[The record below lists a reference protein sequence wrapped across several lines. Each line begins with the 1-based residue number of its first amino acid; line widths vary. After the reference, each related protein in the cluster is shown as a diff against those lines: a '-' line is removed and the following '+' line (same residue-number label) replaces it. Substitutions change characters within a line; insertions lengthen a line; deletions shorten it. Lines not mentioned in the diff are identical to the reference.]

1 MANQM
6 SNHANNV
13 CNNYSRKEI
22 SSFKKALKNKLYS
35 SLNLNEQ
42 KNVNNKLSFEDGEN
56 DREYFFRYTSYVN
69 NEFNSNIVNM
79 IVLYINDSN
88 SFTKKYKEEPN
99 FILNMIN
106 LVKSLFMNEIEV
118 AYYTIAL
125 DKIGA
130 NYKDIDH
137 WLYFSILGVATK
149 KLCGKE
155 EDCFLL
161 INTFSKK
168 NKKFIDEYSAFI
180 NDNTIIAQISNNQIS
195 LQQINQRFILLSKPI
210 NTYCRK
216 NYLNFQGIIDNI
228 VKLSQPYLK
237 DILNQKK
244 VNNKKI
250 KKKKFIIKTNEIE
263 KKENT
268 QLYHEPDKTVDF
280 ENCLRNF
287 NNKQNKMNFE
297 DINYLDYNPISGII
311 DIEENNY
318 INSNMTLPNLDSL
331 SLSFLQ
337 SNNN

>member
-1 MANQM
+1 M
-6 SNHANNV
+6 
-13 CNNYSRKEI
+13 
-22 SSFKKALKNKLYS
+22 KNKLYS
-35 SLNLNEQ
+35 SLNFYEIN
-42 KNVNNKLSFEDGEN
+42 NDNNKLSFEDGEK
-56 DREYFFRYTSYVN
+56 DREYFFRYTSYIN
-69 NEFNSNIVNM
+69 HEFNSNIVNM

-106 LVKSLFMNEIEV
+106 LIKSLFMNEIEV

-125 DKIGA
+125 EKIGV
-130 NYKDIDH
+130 NYKDIEH

-161 INTFSKK
+161 INKLSKK
-168 NKKFIDEYSAFI
+168 NQKFIDEYSAFI
-180 NDNTIIAQISNNQIS
+180 NDNKIIAQISNNQIS
-195 LQQINQRFILLSKPI
+195 LQQINQRFILLSKPV

-228 VKLSQPYLK
+228 VKLSQPYYK

-244 VNNKKI
+244 ANNKKL
-250 KKKKFIIKTNEIE
+250 KKKKFIIKTNKTNEIE

-268 QLYHEPDKTVDF
+268 QPYHEPDKTVDF
-280 ENCLRNF
+280 ENCLSNF
-287 NNKQNKMNFE
+287 NNKQNFE
-297 DINYLDYNPISGII
+297 YINNLEYNHLNGIM
-311 DIEENNY
+311 DTDENNFT
-318 INSNMTLPNLDSL
+318 NQNLNLWNLDSL
-331 SLSFLQ
+331 SFSN

>member
-42 KNVNNKLSFEDGEN
+42 KNDNGQLNFEDGEK
-56 DREYFFRYTSYVN
+56 DREYFIRYTLYIN

-79 IVLYINDSN
+79 VILYINDCN

-106 LVKSLFMNEIEV
+106 LIKSLFMNEIEV

-125 DKIGA
+125 DKIGV
-130 NYKDIDH
+130 NYKDIEH
-137 WLYFSILGVATK
+137 WLYFRILGVATK

-155 EDCFLL
+155 EDCSLL
-161 INTFSKK
+161 INKLSKK
-168 NKKFIDEYSAFI
+168 NQKFIDEYSAFI
-180 NDNTIIAQISNNQIS
+180 NDNKIIAQISNNQIS
-195 LQQINQRFILLSKPI
+195 LQQINQRFILLSKPV

-244 VNNKKI
+244 ANNKKS

-263 KKENT
+263 KRENIQPT
-268 QLYHEPDKTVDF
+268 YELDKIDNF
-280 ENCLRNF
+280 ENCLSNF
-287 NNKQNKMNFE
+287 NYKQNKMNFE
-297 DINYLDYNPISGII
+297 DMNNLEYNPISGII

-337 SNNN
+337 SDNN

>member
-35 SLNLNEQ
+35 SLNFYEIN
-42 KNVNNKLSFEDGEN
+42 NDNNKLSFDDGEK
-56 DREYFFRYTSYVN
+56 DREYFFRYTSYIN
-69 NEFNSNIVNM
+69 HEFNSNIVNM

-106 LVKSLFMNEIEV
+106 LIKSLFMNEIEV

-125 DKIGA
+125 EKIGV
-130 NYKDIDH
+130 NYKDIEH

-161 INTFSKK
+161 INKLSKK
-168 NKKFIDEYSAFI
+168 NQKFIDEYSAFI
-180 NDNTIIAQISNNQIS
+180 NDNKIIAQISNNQIS

-228 VKLSQPYLK
+228 VKLSQPYYK

-244 VNNKKI
+244 ANNKKL
-250 KKKKFIIKTNEIE
+250 KKKKFIIKTNKTNEIE

-268 QLYHEPDKTVDF
+268 QPYHEPDKTVDF
-280 ENCLRNF
+280 ENCLSNF
-287 NNKQNKMNFE
+287 NNKQNFE
-297 DINYLDYNPISGII
+297 YINYLEYNHLNGIM
-311 DIEENNY
+311 DTDENNFT
-318 INSNMTLPNLDSL
+318 NQNLNLWNLDSL
-331 SLSFLQ
+331 SFSN

>member
-35 SLNLNEQ
+35 SLNFYEIN
-42 KNVNNKLSFEDGEN
+42 NDNNKLSFEDGEK
-56 DREYFFRYTSYVN
+56 DREYFFRYTSYIN
-69 NEFNSNIVNM
+69 HEFNSNIVNM

-106 LVKSLFMNEIEV
+106 LIKSLFMNEIEV

-125 DKIGA
+125 EKIGV
-130 NYKDIDH
+130 NYKDIEH

-161 INTFSKK
+161 INKLSKK
-168 NKKFIDEYSAFI
+168 NQKFIDEYSAFI
-180 NDNTIIAQISNNQIS
+180 NDNKIIAQISNNQIS

-228 VKLSQPYLK
+228 VKLSQPYYK
-237 DILNQKK
+237 EKK
-244 VNNKKI
+244 ANNKKL
-250 KKKKFIIKTNEIE
+250 KKKKFIIKTNKTNEIE

-280 ENCLRNF
+280 ENCLSNF
-287 NNKQNKMNFE
+287 NNKQNFE
-297 DINYLDYNPISGII
+297 YINNLEYNHLNGIM
-311 DIEENNY
+311 DTEENNFT
-318 INSNMTLPNLDSL
+318 NQNLNLWNLDSL
-331 SLSFLQ
+331 SFSN

>member
-1 MANQM
+1 M
-6 SNHANNV
+6 
-13 CNNYSRKEI
+13 
-22 SSFKKALKNKLYS
+22 KNKLYS
-35 SLNLNEQ
+35 SLNFYEIN
-42 KNVNNKLSFEDGEN
+42 NDNNKLSFEDGEK
-56 DREYFFRYTSYVN
+56 DREYFFRYTSYIN
-69 NEFNSNIVNM
+69 HEFNSNIVNM

-106 LVKSLFMNEIEV
+106 LIKSLFMNEIEV

-180 NDNTIIAQISNNQIS
+180 NDNKIIAQISNNQIS
-195 LQQINQRFILLSKPI
+195 LQQINQRFILLSKPV

-228 VKLSQPYLK
+228 VKLSQPYYK

-244 VNNKKI
+244 ANNKKL
-250 KKKKFIIKTNEIE
+250 KKKKFIIKTNKTNEIE

-268 QLYHEPDKTVDF
+268 PPYHEPDKTVDF

-297 DINYLDYNPISGII
+297 DINYLDYNPISGIM
-311 DIEENNY
+311 DTEENNFT
-318 INSNMTLPNLDSL
+318 NQNLNLWNLDSL
-331 SLSFLQ
+331 SFSN

>member
-1 MANQM
+1 M
-6 SNHANNV
+6 
-13 CNNYSRKEI
+13 
-22 SSFKKALKNKLYS
+22 KNKLYS
-35 SLNLNEQ
+35 SLNFYEIN
-42 KNVNNKLSFEDGEN
+42 NDNNKLSFEDGEK
-56 DREYFFRYTSYVN
+56 DREYFFRYTSYIN
-69 NEFNSNIVNM
+69 HEFNSNIVNM

-106 LVKSLFMNEIEV
+106 LIKSLFMNEIEV

-125 DKIGA
+125 EKIGV
-130 NYKDIDH
+130 NYKDIEH

-161 INTFSKK
+161 INKLSKK
-168 NKKFIDEYSAFI
+168 NQKFIDEYSAFI
-180 NDNTIIAQISNNQIS
+180 NDNKIIAQISNNQIS

-250 KKKKFIIKTNEIE
+250 KKRKFIIKTNVIE

-337 SNNN
+337 SDNN

>member
-1 MANQM
+1 M
-6 SNHANNV
+6 
-13 CNNYSRKEI
+13 
-22 SSFKKALKNKLYS
+22 KNKLYS
-35 SLNLNEQ
+35 SLNLNEI
-42 KNVNNKLSFEDGEN
+42 KNDNGQLNFEDGEK
-56 DREYFFRYTSYVN
+56 DREYFIRYTSYIN

-79 IVLYINDSN
+79 IVLYINDCN
-88 SFTKKYKEEPN
+88 SFTKKFKEEPN
-99 FILNMIN
+99 FILNMVN

-125 DKIGA
+125 DKIGV

-161 INTFSKK
+161 INKLSKK
-168 NKKFIDEYSAFI
+168 NQKFIDEYSAFI
-180 NDNTIIAQISNNQIS
+180 NDNKIIAQISNNQIS
-195 LQQINQRFILLSKPI
+195 LQQINQRFILLSKPV

-237 DILNQKK
+237 DILIQKK
-244 VNNKKI
+244 ANNKKL
-250 KKKKFIIKTNEIE
+250 KKKKFIIKTNMNE

-280 ENCLRNF
+280 ENCLSNF
-287 NNKQNKMNFE
+287 NYKPNKMNFDDMNNLE
-297 DINYLDYNPISGII
+297 YNPISGII

-337 SNNN
+337 SDNN

>member
-35 SLNLNEQ
+35 SLNFNEK
-42 KNVNNKLSFEDGEN
+42 KNDYSQLILEDSEKE
-56 DREYFFRYTSYVN
+56 REYFFRYTSYIN
-69 NEFNSNIVNM
+69 HEFNSNIVNM
-79 IVLYINDSN
+79 IVLYINDCN
-88 SFTKKYKEEPN
+88 SFTKKFKEEPN

-125 DKIGA
+125 EKIGV
-130 NYKDIDH
+130 NYKDIEN
-137 WLYFSILGVATK
+137 WLYFRILGVATK

-161 INTFSKK
+161 INKFSKK
-168 NKKFIDEYSAFI
+168 NQKFIEEYSSFI
-180 NDNTIIAQISNNQIS
+180 NDNKIISQISNNKIT
-195 LQQINQRFILLSKPI
+195 LQQINQRFILLSTPI

-216 NYLNFQGIIDNI
+216 NYINFKGIIDNI
-228 VKLSQPYLK
+228 VKLSQPYYK

-244 VNNKKI
+244 ANNKKI
-250 KKKKFIIKTNEIE
+250 KKKKFIVKTNASE
-263 KKENT
+263 KKEYI
-268 QLYHEPDKTVDF
+268 QLNHEQDKIADF
-280 ENCLRNF
+280 ENCFNNF

-297 DINYLDYNPISGII
+297 DINNLEYNPISGII
-311 DIEENNY
+311 DIEENNC

-337 SNNN
+337 SNND

>member
-1 MANQM
+1 M
-6 SNHANNV
+6 
-13 CNNYSRKEI
+13 
-22 SSFKKALKNKLYS
+22 KNKLYS
-35 SLNLNEQ
+35 SLNFYEIN
-42 KNVNNKLSFEDGEN
+42 NDNNKLSFEDGEK
-56 DREYFFRYTSYVN
+56 DREYFFRYTSYIN
-69 NEFNSNIVNM
+69 HEFNSNIVNM

-106 LVKSLFMNEIEV
+106 LIKSLFMNEIEV

-125 DKIGA
+125 EKIGV
-130 NYKDIDH
+130 NYKDIEH

-161 INTFSKK
+161 INKLSKK
-168 NKKFIDEYSAFI
+168 NQKFIDEYSAFI
-180 NDNTIIAQISNNQIS
+180 NDNKIIAQISNNQIS
-195 LQQINQRFILLSKPI
+195 LQQINQRFILLSKPV

-244 VNNKKI
+244 ANNKKL
-250 KKKKFIIKTNEIE
+250 KKKKFIIKTNKTNEIE

-268 QLYHEPDKTVDF
+268 QLYHEPDKTDDF
-280 ENCLRNF
+280 ENCLSNF
-287 NNKQNKMNFE
+287 NNKHNKMNFD
-297 DINYLDYNPISGII
+297 DINYPEYNPLGGII
-311 DIEENNY
+311 DIGENNY
-318 INSNMTLPNLDSL
+318 MNSNMTLPNLDSL

-337 SNNN
+337 SDNN

>member
-1 MANQM
+1 M
-6 SNHANNV
+6 
-13 CNNYSRKEI
+13 
-22 SSFKKALKNKLYS
+22 KNKLYS
-35 SLNLNEQ
+35 SLNLNEI
-42 KNVNNKLSFEDGEN
+42 KNDNGQLNFEDGEK
-56 DREYFFRYTSYVN
+56 DREYFIRYTSYIN
-69 NEFNSNIVNM
+69 NEFNSSIVNM
-79 IVLYINDSN
+79 IVLYINDCN
-88 SFTKKYKEEPN
+88 SFTKKHKEEPN
-99 FILNMIN
+99 FILNMVN

-125 DKIGA
+125 DKIGV

-161 INTFSKK
+161 INKLSKK

-180 NDNTIIAQISNNQIS
+180 NDNKIIAQISNNQIS

-237 DILNQKK
+237 DILIQKK
-244 VNNKKI
+244 ANNKKI
-250 KKKKFIIKTNEIE
+250 KKKKFIIKTNVIE

-280 ENCLRNF
+280 ENYLRNF

>member
-1 MANQM
+1 M
-6 SNHANNV
+6 
-13 CNNYSRKEI
+13 
-22 SSFKKALKNKLYS
+22 KNKLYS
-35 SLNLNEQ
+35 SLNLNEI
-42 KNVNNKLSFEDGEN
+42 KNDNGQLNFEDGEK
-56 DREYFFRYTSYVN
+56 DREYFIRYTSYIN

-79 IVLYINDSN
+79 IVLYINDCN
-88 SFTKKYKEEPN
+88 SFTKKFKEEPN
-99 FILNMIN
+99 FILNMVN

-125 DKIGA
+125 DKIGV

-161 INTFSKK
+161 INKLSKK

-180 NDNTIIAQISNNQIS
+180 NDNKIIAQISNNQIS

-237 DILNQKK
+237 DILIQKK
-244 VNNKKI
+244 ANNKKL
-250 KKKKFIIKTNEIE
+250 KKKKFIIKTNMNE

-280 ENCLRNF
+280 ENCLSNF
-287 NNKQNKMNFE
+287 NYKPNKMNFDDMNNLE
-297 DINYLDYNPISGII
+297 YNPISGII

-337 SNNN
+337 SDNN

>member
-35 SLNLNEQ
+35 SLNFYEIN
-42 KNVNNKLSFEDGEN
+42 NDNNKLSFEDGEK
-56 DREYFFRYTSYVN
+56 DREYFFRYTSYIN
-69 NEFNSNIVNM
+69 HEFNSNIVNM

-106 LVKSLFMNEIEV
+106 LIKSLFMNEIEV

-250 KKKKFIIKTNEIE
+250 KKRKFIIKTIVIE

-280 ENCLRNF
+280 ENCLSNF
-287 NNKQNKMNFE
+287 NNKQNFE
-297 DINYLDYNPISGII
+297 YINNLEYNHLNGIM
-311 DIEENNY
+311 DTEENNF
-318 INSNMTLPNLDSL
+318 NNQNLNLWNLDSL
-331 SLSFLQ
+331 SFSN

>member
-1 MANQM
+1 M
-6 SNHANNV
+6 
-13 CNNYSRKEI
+13 
-22 SSFKKALKNKLYS
+22 KNKLYS
-35 SLNLNEQ
+35 SLNLNEI
-42 KNVNNKLSFEDGEN
+42 KNDNGQLNFEDGEK
-56 DREYFFRYTSYVN
+56 DREYFIRYTSYIN
-69 NEFNSNIVNM
+69 NEFNSSIVNM
-79 IVLYINDSN
+79 IVLYINDCN
-88 SFTKKYKEEPN
+88 SFTKKFKEEPN
-99 FILNMIN
+99 FILNMVN

-125 DKIGA
+125 DKIGV

-161 INTFSKK
+161 INKLSKK
-168 NKKFIDEYSAFI
+168 NQKFIDEYSSFI
-180 NDNTIIAQISNNQIS
+180 NDNKIIAQISNNQIT

-228 VKLSQPYLK
+228 VKLSQPYYK

-244 VNNKKI
+244 ANNKKL
-250 KKKKFIIKTNEIE
+250 KKKKFIIKTNASE

-280 ENCLRNF
+280 ENCLRDF
-287 NNKQNKMNFE
+287 NYKHNKMNFDDMNNLE
-297 DINYLDYNPISGII
+297 YNPISGII

-337 SNNN
+337 SDNN

>member
-13 CNNYSRKEI
+13 YNNYSRKEI

-35 SLNLNEQ
+35 SLNFYEIN
-42 KNVNNKLSFEDGEN
+42 NDNNKLSFEDGEK
-56 DREYFFRYTSYVN
+56 DREYFFRYTSYIN
-69 NEFNSNIVNM
+69 HEFNSNIVNM

-106 LVKSLFMNEIEV
+106 LIKSLFMNEIEV

-125 DKIGA
+125 EKIGV
-130 NYKDIDH
+130 NYKDIEH

-161 INTFSKK
+161 INKLSKK
-168 NKKFIDEYSAFI
+168 NQKFIDEYSAFI
-180 NDNTIIAQISNNQIS
+180 NDNKIIAQISNNQIS

-228 VKLSQPYLK
+228 VKLSQPYYK

-244 VNNKKI
+244 ANNKKL
-250 KKKKFIIKTNEIE
+250 KKKKFIIKTNKTNEIE

-268 QLYHEPDKTVDF
+268 QPYHEPDKTVDF
-280 ENCLRNF
+280 ENCLSNF
-287 NNKQNKMNFE
+287 NNKQNFE
-297 DINYLDYNPISGII
+297 YINHLEYNHLNGIM
-311 DIEENNY
+311 DTEENNFT
-318 INSNMTLPNLDSL
+318 NQNLNLWNLDSL
-331 SLSFLQ
+331 SFSN